1 MEVDAR
7 LLQILAYEKTESFKP
22 WPAVRRFLHCT
33 YIYIYICIYIYIYI
47 FVYLFVWINRSI
59 DRVPNHSPL
68 KMVSRLTQS

>member
-33 YIYIYICIYIYIYI
+33 YIYTYVYIYIYI
-47 FVYLFVWINRSI
+47 FVYLFICL
-59 DRVPNHSPL
+59 D
-68 KMVSRLTQS
+68 Q